1 MTALKFDKFML
12 EFLRLAMHKDNTSRS
27 SCKRNGST
35 RVADETRSS
44 PRPRAWVPCTCHSS
58 SARVR
63 LHEDVLAGVAVDE
76 ADGVL
81 ALVVV
86 VGAGTLVVRVDD
98 VGVDAT
104 AAPIV
109 DADAGALVAV
119 VLGVVV
125 HALAVGFAFAGGA

>member
-1 MTALKFDKFML
+1 M
-12 EFLRLAMHKDNTSRS
+12 
-27 SCKRNGST
+27 
-35 RVADETRSS
+35 
-44 PRPRAWVPCTCHSS
+44 
-58 SARVR
+58 
-63 LHEDVLAGVAVDE
+63 AVDV

-86 VGAGTLVVRVDD
+86 VGAGTLVARVDD

-125 HALAVGFAFAGGA
+125 DALAVGLAFAGGAWAS

>member
-1 MTALKFDKFML
+1 
-12 EFLRLAMHKDNTSRS
+12 
-27 SCKRNGST
+27 
-35 RVADETRSS
+35 
-44 PRPRAWVPCTCHSS
+44 
-58 SARVR
+58 
-63 LHEDVLAGVAVDE
+63 VLASVAVDV

-125 HALAVGFAFAGGA
+125 DALAVGFAFAGGA